1 MKFSFSILAFLACL
15 GAFSAQAEQWG
26 EPDTNNIIWR
36 TSPVENGI
44 LWTTPVIEPKAAAS
58 PVPKKPP
65 NLGRPFGI
73 IAADEGG
80 YHYEA
85 LAPNAE
91 KMLEPTPLEPSQRRG
106 RRPMIAIVID
116 DMGVDQKHSA
126 EALTLPPMV
135 TMAYLPYSRDLAKQT
150 AMAREKGHE
159 LVLHLPMQP
168 ERKTA
173 NPGPDYLG
181 AGMTP
186 LDLHTRIS
194 KNLGSFEGYVAV
206 NNHMGSRFTQSRDGL
221 GVLMSA
227 LKEKNLMFLDS
238 RTTPDS
244 LAEKV
249 AREHGLLTTHRD
261 VFIDDDES
269 AAAVWHSLSQIEGVA
284 KRSGTAIAIGHPKDV
299 TLAALQKWLPTLKDK
314 GYDLVP
320 LSQIIAL
327 RNIPKEQLPKTASAN
342 SSTTTQ

>member
-1 MKFSFSILAFLACL
+1 MKFSFSIFVFLACL

-26 EPDTNNIIWR
+26 QPDAHNIIWR
-36 TSPVENGI
+36 TSPIENGI
-44 LWTTPVIEPKAAAS
+44 LWTTPVINPQAAA

-65 NLGRPFGI
+65 NLGRSFGI

-85 LAPNAE
+85 LPPDAE
-91 KMLEPTPLEPSQRRG
+91 KMLEPVPLEPSQRRG

-126 EALTLPPMV
+126 EALATLPPMV
-135 TMAYLPYSRDLAKQT
+135 TMAYLPYSRDLAAQT
-150 AMAREKGHE
+150 KAARDTGHE

-168 ERKTA
+168 DRKTA
-173 NPGPDYLG
+173 DPGPNYLG

-186 LDLHTRIS
+186 LDLHNRIS
-194 KNLGSFEGYVAV
+194 KNLASFEGYVAV
-206 NNHMGSRFTQSRDGL
+206 NNHMGSKFTQDRDGL
-221 GVLMSA
+221 AVVMAA

-238 RTTPDS
+238 RTTPQS
-244 LAEKV
+244 AAEKV

-269 AAAVWHSLSQIEGVA
+269 AAAVWHSLTQIEGVA
-284 KRSGTAIAIGHPKDV
+284 SRSGTAIAIGHPKDV
-299 TLAALQKWLPTLKDK
+299 TLAALKKWLPTLKDK
-314 GYDLVP
+314 GFDLVP

-327 RNIPKEQLPKTASAN
+327 RNIPKTQHSKTASAGPA
-342 SSTTTQ
+342 TATQ

>member
-1 MKFSFSILAFLACL
+1 MKFIVPIFAILACFCANP
-15 GAFSAQAEQWG
+15 AQAEQWG
-26 EPDTNNIIWR
+26 VPDTNNIIWR
-36 TSPVENGI
+36 TSAIDNGI
-44 LWTTPVIEPKAAAS
+44 LWTTPVIDPKASA

-65 NLGRPFGI
+65 GLGRPFGI

-116 DMGVDQKHSA
+116 DMGVDRKHSA
-126 EALTLPPMV
+126 EALATLPPMV
-135 TMAYLPYSRDLAKQT
+135 TMAYLPYSRDLAAQT
-150 AMAREKGHE
+150 KEARDKGHE

-168 ERKTA
+168 ERKSA
-173 NPGPDYLG
+173 NPGPHYLG

-186 LDLHTRIS
+186 LDLHARVA

-206 NNHMGSRFTQSRDGL
+206 NNHMGSKFTQNRDGL
-221 GVLMSA
+221 GVLMAA
-227 LKEKNLMFLDS
+227 LKEKSLMFLDS

-244 LAEKV
+244 MAEKV

-269 AAAVWHSLSQIEGVA
+269 VAAVWHSLSQIEGVA
-284 KRSGTAIAIGHPKDV
+284 KRTGTAIAIGHPKDV

-327 RNIPKEQLPKTASAN
+327 RNIPKTSVASAV
-342 SSTTTQ
+342 SSPAVPQ